1 MTEAELEIPG
11 AYELLQKETE
21 KAYKSKWYGTV
32 M

>member
-11 AYELLQKETE
+11 VYELLQKETE
-21 KAYKSKWYGTV
+21 KVYKSKWYGTV